1 MSVLEKNEVVESLK
15 NFIAEECLKKP
26 GFEIEP
32 DEPLLSSGLLA
43 SIHLVELA
51 VFIEKTFGI
60 YVPDTEFTTQ
70 EVNTLDAI
78 ADRVLKYT
86 D

>member
-1 MSVLEKNEVVESLK
+1 MPDLDRSEVIEKLRGFV
-15 NFIAEECLKKP
+15 ADECLKKP
-26 GFEIEP
+26 GFEIEK
-32 DEPLLSSGLLA
+32 DEPLLSSGLLS

-51 VFIEKTFGI
+51 VFIEKTFGV

-70 EVNTLDAI
+70 DVDTLDAI
-78 ADRVLKYT
+78 ADRVLKFS